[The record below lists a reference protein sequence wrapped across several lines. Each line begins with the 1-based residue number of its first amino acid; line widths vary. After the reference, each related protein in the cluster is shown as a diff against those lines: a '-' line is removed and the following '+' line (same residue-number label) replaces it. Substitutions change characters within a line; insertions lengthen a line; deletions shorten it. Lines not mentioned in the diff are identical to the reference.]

1 MIEKTV
7 EVTASSANSI
17 EDAVQLAVS
26 RAAVTLSSI
35 HSVRVQEINALVEN
49 NRVARWKVTTR
60 ITFTVLDQLHE

>member
-7 EVTASSANSI
+7 EVTGSSSNSI

-35 HSVRVQEINALVEN
+35 HTVHVQDIHAVVEN
-49 NRVARWKVTTR
+49 NRVTRWKVTTK